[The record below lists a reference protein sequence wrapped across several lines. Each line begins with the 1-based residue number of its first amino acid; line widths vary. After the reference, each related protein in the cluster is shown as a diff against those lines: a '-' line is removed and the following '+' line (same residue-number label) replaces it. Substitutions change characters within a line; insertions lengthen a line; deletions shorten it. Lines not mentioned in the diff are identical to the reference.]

1 MAENTKPPR
10 KKFALAMI
18 VGAAL
23 LGLAGFVYVVLAD
36 ASKPGAK
43 NLAQFATGSL
53 GKLEVK
59 NPAPAQSQMQ
69 FVDGAGGKHNLAEW
83 RGKVLVVNFWAT
95 WCAPCVKEMPTLGA
109 LARAEAGPDFAVVAI
124 DFDRED
130 QHQFAVDELHRLSG
144 GLDFYADPSFSLAFD
159 AGAAGFPTTIIY
171 DRQGKEIARV
181 AGEAD
186 WMSKEAR
193 ALIAAARAS
202 FRKGRG

>member
-10 KKFALAMI
+10 QKTALALI

-23 LGLAGFVYVVLAD
+23 LGLIGFVYVVLPD
-36 ASKPGAK
+36 ASKAGGK

-53 GKLEVK
+53 EKLEVK
-59 NPAPAQSQMQ
+59 NPAPAQSAVE
-69 FVDGAGGKHNLAEW
+69 FVDGAGRKHTLADW

-130 QHQFAVDELHRLSG
+130 QHQFAVAELKRLSGG

-171 DRQGKEIARV
+171 DRQGQEIARV

-186 WMSKEAR
+186 WTSKEAR
-193 ALIAAARAS
+193 ALIASARAP
-202 FRKGRG
+202 